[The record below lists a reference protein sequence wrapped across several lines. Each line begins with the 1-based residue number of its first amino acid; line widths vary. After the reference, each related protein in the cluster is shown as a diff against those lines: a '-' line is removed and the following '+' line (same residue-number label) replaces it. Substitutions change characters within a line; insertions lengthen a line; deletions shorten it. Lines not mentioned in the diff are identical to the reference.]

1 MGVAPTCMI
10 TIMPTN
16 SQDNRPFA
24 ARIRAERLRL
34 GLSQAE
40 FGAAG
45 GVSKT
50 TQVAYESGTH
60 IPDLTYL
67 VGITELG
74 ADATFVWTGKQAS
87 TYGGTVLNWDLLEEL
102 IEAVDRLASERSS
115 PLPMNLKFTAI
126 RLLYSHFSSDGVID
140 WNIVRDTLRLAA

>member
-1 MGVAPTCMI
+1 
-10 TIMPTN
+10 MPIN
-16 SQDNRPFA
+16 SQEIRPFA

-60 IPDLTYL
+60 IPDLSYL
-67 VGITELG
+67 VGIAELG
-74 ADATFVWTGKQAS
+74 ADATFVWTGKQTC
-87 TYGGTVLNWDLLEEL
+87 TYAGNVLNWDLLEGL
-102 IEAVDRLASERSS
+102 VEAVDRLASERAS
-115 PLPMNLKFTAI
+115 PLPMDLKFTAI
-126 RLLYSHFSSDGVID
+126 RLLYLHFSPDGVID
-140 WNIVRDTLRLAA
+140 WDIVRDTLKLAA